1 MEIYYNI
8 YSTTPIWDIRYYYA
22 FILVVGFVVVVVVL
36 VSLDISVVGQVGV
49 AVAGLCTS
57 SSGVK

>member
-1 MEIYYNI
+1 MEVYYNI
-8 YSTTPIWDIRYYYA
+8 YSTTPIWDIRYYSA

-49 AVAGLCTS
+49 VVVAGLY
-57 SSGVK
+57 